1 MKRLLSLIAI
11 SLTLFGLSGC
21 KTKDTLQEVTGTVTE
36 ELTDAAKNVGTKI
49 TDTKDW
55 VQNKTGQAEQAA
67 EDVQEAAD
75 SFNQAIN
82 SLKQFSNFKSDEAT
96 PDAGQATDQANAE

>member
-11 SLTLFGLSGC
+11 GLTLFGLSGC

-96 PDAGQATDQANAE
+96 ADAEQATAQANAE